1 MSHPNE
7 EDQLNDHNENY
18 KKDKSVKVF
27 DWIKA
32 AKLIKEYNIQ
42 NASVGF
48 DLSVERTFT
57 ILKNGKPVKNNGD
70 DMMPLFD
77 GANPVLIDN
86 DRRETMNCFVVIH
99 ENDKINPINIHP
111 FESDKKMISLK
122 WPMEALDIINRPFYR
137 KDIQESKYFQ
147 FLMTMSNPLFYFW
160 PLLGFV

>member
-1 MSHPNE
+1 MSRQNE
-7 EDQLNDHNENY
+7 EDQINNHNENH

-32 AKLIKEYNIQ
+32 AKLIKECHIR

-48 DLSVERTFT
+48 DHSGEKTFT
-57 ILKNGKPVKNNGD
+57 ILKNGNPVKNNNY
-70 DMMPLFD
+70 MIPLFD

-86 DRRETMNCFVVIH
+86 DRREIMNCFVVIH
-99 ENDKINPINIHP
+99 KNDDINPINIHP
-111 FESDKKMISLK
+111 FESYKRMLALK
-122 WPMEALDIINRPFYR
+122 RPKGALDIINRPFYR

-147 FLMTMSNPLFYFW
+147 LLMTMSNPLFYFW